1 MCRRYSN
8 SWLFQSSTALESQ
21 KLVRRVMVAH
31 RKGAWEGFRRARRT
45 EVLRSYPITLGGVN
59 WLLAG
64 RGACAH
70 AVCVLAVWRVA
81 VDLPLEGV
89 IVPRESEGARA
100 AGRGC
105 WDGAP
110 KGALLQGAAGWKG
123 FFAKRRRESRGERR
137 VHWWDGSWPW
147 LPKRQWSYAVSWST
161 VLWASTWVFLG
172 SISWARNV
180 SRCLPGTFNNFH
192 LGNLLSFSLR
202 TVRFCIGRVPVW
214 LALASF

>member
-1 MCRRYSN
+1 MCRRYPN

-21 KLVRRVMVAH
+21 KLVRRVMVTH

-89 IVPRESEGARA
+89 TVPRESEGARA
-100 AGRGC
+100 AGGGC

-137 VHWWDGSWPW
+137 VHWRDGSRPR
-147 LPKRQWSYAVSWST
+147 LPERQRSYAVSRST
-161 VLWASTWVFLG
+161 VLRASAWVLLG
-172 SISWARNV
+172 YVSWARNV
-180 SRCLPGTFNNFH
+180 SRCLPGTFDNFH

-214 LALASF
+214 LAGASF